1 MNSDRFEAFGSGP
14 RYAQLAKTLFNEI
27 DSKQYSIGDLLPTEY
42 ELCAQFGVSR
52 STAREAVKQLVQQ
65 GLVVRQPGV
74 GSRVIAQ
81 TASRQYTQTMS
92 GITDLRQY
100 ASETYLQV
108 FQTAVNPINAEQ
120 ATLLDASEGETWLH
134 IQALRSV
141 EGQALPICLTDVY
154 VAPRFRSLAGASG
167 RLRQPLYQLIEKQF
181 ACRIKAVQ
189 QEIRAMILPAALA
202 KKLNAPA
209 RGAGLWVARR
219 YFDERDELVELAI
232 SVHPADRFSYREAF
246 RRDWHTLEKSA

>member
-27 DSKQYSIGDLLPTEY
+27 YSKQYSIGDLLPTEY

-74 GSRVIAQ
+74 GSRVVAQ

-120 ATLLDASEGETWLH
+120 AALLDASEGETWLH

-167 RLRQPLYQLIEKQF
+167 RLSQPLYQLIENQF

-189 QEIRAMILPAALA
+189 QEICAMILPAALA
-202 KKLNAPA
+202 KKLDAPA
-209 RGAGLWVARR
+209 RSAGLWVARR
-219 YFDERDELVELAI
+219 YLDERDELVELAI

-246 RRDWHTLEKSA
+246 RRDWHA